1 MRKKRTQKTQEETT
15 KNWYEIVNGIDRE
28 TYERIKR
35 VVLGVVRYKRIDG
48 IGIVLAQ
55 ERKKELEK
63 KPPLFL
69 NRYEFDENSK
79 KWVRV
84 KNGYVSSLYYVRHY
98 SNNGTFSVV
107 FNLDDKHR
115 EYFMEVSSDG
125 NFKVLEG
132 SIR

>member
-15 KNWYEIVNGIDRE
+15 KNWYEIVNGIDGE

-35 VVLGVVRYKRIDG
+35 VVLGVLRHKRIDE
-48 IGIVLAQ
+48 IGIVLAK
-55 ERKKELEK
+55 ERKTELEE

-69 NRYEFDENSK
+69 DKFKFDENSK
-79 KWVRV
+79 KWVYD
-84 KNGYVSSLYYVRHY
+84 GYVSSLFYVRHY

-107 FNLDDKHR
+107 FNLDYRGK
-115 EYFMEVSSDG
+115 EYVMEVSSDG

>member
-15 KNWYEIVNGIDRE
+15 KNWYEIENGIDGE

-35 VVLGVVRYKRIDG
+35 VVLGVVRYKRIYG
-48 IGIVLAQ
+48 IGIVLAR
-55 ERKKELEK
+55 ERKTELDK
-63 KPPLFL
+63 KPPLYLDKFK
-69 NRYEFDENSK
+69 FDENSK
-79 KWVRV
+79 KWVYD
-84 KNGYVSSLYYVRHY
+84 GYVSSLYYVRHY

-107 FNLDDKHR
+107 FNLDDKHK